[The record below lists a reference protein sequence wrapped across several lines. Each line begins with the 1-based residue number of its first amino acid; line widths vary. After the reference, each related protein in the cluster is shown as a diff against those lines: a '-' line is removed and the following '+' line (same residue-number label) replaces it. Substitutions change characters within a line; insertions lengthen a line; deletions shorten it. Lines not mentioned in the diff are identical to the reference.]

1 MFFLFKCYIFSF
13 CKFCVYISI
22 LFFESPLSRYV
33 GFPIAFT
40 TYGETIISCPFIRI
54 CVLLMS
60 TIYVSYTILWS
71 FIDIASAPASFSSFT
86 NSRKSSDQILWFL
99 VSVSVITTPSPLT
112 SFFPSK
118 LLNCSSSFANT
129 SDASV
134 LLSIVCSYS
143 AILHLPL
150 LVFYLFLLFFV

>member
-1 MFFLFKCYIFSF
+1 MNDA
-13 CKFCVYISI
+13 
-22 LFFESPLSRYV
+22 
-33 GFPIAFT
+33 FPIALIINGELIFSPFT
-40 TYGETIISCPFIRI
+40 LITFPSHVIEEVDTN
-54 CVLLMS
+54 
-60 TIYVSYTILWS
+60 LWS

-112 SFFPSK
+112 SFFHSK

-143 AILHLPL
+143 AI
-150 LVFYLFLLFFV
+150 FAFTSSSLLFVSSVFCLKFVIKKDDFWII